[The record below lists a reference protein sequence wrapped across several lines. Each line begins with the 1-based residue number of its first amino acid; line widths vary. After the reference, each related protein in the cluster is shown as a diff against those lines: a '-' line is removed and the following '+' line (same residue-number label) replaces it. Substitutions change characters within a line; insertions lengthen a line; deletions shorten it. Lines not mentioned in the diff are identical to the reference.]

1 MMTMMVMM
9 TTKTTV
15 CVHEETISEREQ
27 TPSRSRHCNDDNGEE
42 EDSENGDNG
51 EEGDN
56 LSPSSPL
63 SPSLIR
69 MIWWTKAMMVK
80 TMVRIKTMV
89 TMGMSIEMMRRN
101 PRFENGIPGFA

>member
-51 EEGDN
+51 EEGD
-56 LSPSSPL
+56 
-63 SPSLIR
+63 
-69 MIWWTKAMMVK
+69 KD
-80 TMVRIKTMV
+80 
-89 TMGMSIEMMRRN
+89 E
-101 PRFENGIPGFA
+101 

>member
-42 EDSENGDNG
+42 EDKDDLVG
-51 EEGDN
+51 EGHGGEDDGQD
-56 LSPSSPL
+56 
-63 SPSLIR
+63 
-69 MIWWTKAMMVK
+69 
-80 TMVRIKTMV
+80 
-89 TMGMSIEMMRRN
+89 
-101 PRFENGIPGFA
+101 